1 MENFYFFS
9 NGEYNDQGDAL
20 EIIGIRGK
28 RIVELATL
36 NIPTSPGFIL
46 PNAVVRDLPRE
57 TEKTWPILEDPFRR
71 MGQAFGKNFDDSKNP
86 LLVKVLESPMLNIVN
101 TQSIHNV
108 GLCDTTVEGF
118 ASFVGEAFAYHEYNY
133 LLRHIIKL
141 ELEISSNTQKARIDK
156 LKAFQKA
163 LDGAKTKAATVAAI
177 AKFRG
182 AFPEAVY
189 ASAYKQLMYVINL
202 FQTVI
207 ETNPTSE
214 DSALLIQT
222 MVYGNFN
229 DKSCSGDFFTHD
241 IITGENVLMG
251 DFFTQAFDASSKGGK
266 PIGKINSDILR
277 HLVQIGKQ
285 LETKFKEI
293 RRVRFT
299 VENGELWIIDQQPAV
314 NKSTQAEIK
323 SLLDFLSEEIV
334 DEQYVIKAIKP
345 GRLSEILHPT
355 LDPRSV
361 AKFPKVSGGIA
372 GSVGAAIGR
381 VFFSTAELLKA
392 YRIAMQKGE
401 AADFILAMP
410 ATFAEDVKAIEVAQ
424 GVLASEGGYAS
435 HAPVVARS
443 LGKVALIYPGIE
455 FKKDTMTIGGKT
467 IKEGDYITL
476 NVPYYEDPAIYGGRG
491 TLMKPTPENSG
502 LLELLELIQKH
513 IGDFDVHANADQPK
527 DATLAKLF
535 KAQGIGLCR
544 TEHMFFNEERI
555 LKFRSMI
562 IADSVEER
570 QKILDDLKK
579 DQVKDFYEMLKI
591 MDSLPVT
598 IRLLDAPLHEFLP
611 HTKDGY
617 TEFTA
622 YMQKKK
628 KGITAAQIQERCG
641 LLAEVNPMLGHRGVR
656 VAISYPEIY
665 NMQIRAIFEAA
676 YRLKKEGIEVHP
688 EIMIPVVMTA
698 TEVKIIR
705 NGKKIEGKSLMG
717 LRDIEESVRREFGF
731 DDPIDYRVG
740 SMIEL
745 PAAALNAGEIAQYAE
760 FFSFGT
766 NDLTQTTSG
775 LSRDDFNN
783 FFSDYNEFDLL
794 PQNPFKVL
802 GDQVK
807 EMIKIAS
814 ERGRLV
820 RPDISL
826 GLCGEHGAEPENIPF
841 ARAARLNYVSCSPYG
856 IPIAKLA
863 IAQLNLEKEQS

>member
-1 MENFYFFS
+1 MEDYYFFS
-9 NGEYNDQGDAL
+9 NKEYNNKADAV

-36 NIPTSPGFIL
+36 NIPTSPGFIF
-46 PNAVVRDLPRE
+46 PNATVKDLPRDAE
-57 TEKTWPILEDPFRR
+57 GVWPILKEPIKK
-71 MGQAFGKNFDDSKNP
+71 MGDAFGKIFDDPKNP
-86 LLVKVLESPMLNIVN
+86 LLVKVLESPMLNVVN

-108 GLCDTTVEGF
+108 GLCDATVEGF
-118 ASFVGEAFAYHEYNY
+118 AAFVGEAFAYHEYNY
-133 LLRHIIKL
+133 LLRHIID
-141 ELEISSNTQKARIDK
+141 LEISANTAGNRLER
-156 LKAFQKA
+156 LKSFSKA
-163 LDGAKTKAATVAAI
+163 LEGGKTKAGTTGAI
-177 AKFRG
+177 AKFRDV
-182 AFPEAVY
+182 FPEKVY
-189 ASAYKQLMYVINL
+189 LSAYQQLMYVIDL
-202 FQTVI
+202 FRAVI
-207 ETNPTSE
+207 EKNPTSE

-241 IITGENVLMG
+241 IITGENALMG
-251 DFFTQAFDASSKGGK
+251 DFFTQAFDASAKGGK
-266 PIGKINSDILR
+266 PIAKMNPPILKR
-277 HLVQIGKQ
+277 LVEIGKK
-285 LETKFKEI
+285 LEDKFKEI

-299 VENGELWIIDQQPAV
+299 VENGELWVIDQQPAA

-323 SLLDFLSEEIV
+323 SLLDFLNAGIVNEE
-334 DEQYVIKAIKP
+334 YVINAIKP

-361 AKFPKVSGGIA
+361 AKFTKVTGGIA
-372 GSVGAAIGR
+372 GSVGAAIGK
-381 VFFSTAELLKA
+381 VYFSTSELLKA
-392 YRIAMQKGE
+392 HRIATQKNE
-401 AADFILAMP
+401 DADFILAMP
-410 ATFAEDVKAIEVAQ
+410 STYAEDVKAIEVAH

-443 LGKVALIYPGIE
+443 LGKVALVYPGIQW
-455 FKKDTMTIGGKT
+455 KKDSMTIGGKT

-476 NVPYYEDPAIYGGRG
+476 NVPYYEDPAIYGGKG
-491 TLMKPTPENSG
+491 TLMKPTPEDSG

-513 IGDFDVHANADQPK
+513 IGSFDVHANADQPK
-527 DATLAKLF
+527 DATLAKMF

-562 IADSVEER
+562 IADDVAER
-570 QKILDDLKK
+570 QKILNELEK
-579 DQVKDFYEMLKI
+579 DQTKDFYEMFKI
-591 MDSLPVT
+591 MAGLPVT

-617 TEFTA
+617 AEFTT
-622 YMQKKK
+622 YMQKSKK
-628 KGITAAQIQERCG
+628 SITLAQIQERCS

-656 VAISYPEIY
+656 VSISYPEIY
-665 NMQIRAIFEAA
+665 NMQIRAIFQAA
-676 YRLKKEGIEVHP
+676 YKLKKEGIDAQP

-698 TEVKIIR
+698 SEVKIVR
-705 NGKKIEGKSLMG
+705 NGKKIEGKTIVG
-717 LRDIEESVRREFGF
+717 LRDIEEEIRNEFGF
-731 DDPIDYRVG
+731 KEPIEYKVG

-745 PAAALNAGEIAQYAE
+745 PAAALQAGEIAQYAE
-760 FFSFGT
+760 FFSYGT
-766 NDLTQTTSG
+766 NDLTQTTNG

-783 FFSDYNEFDLL
+783 FFSDYNELDLL

-802 GDQVK
+802 GPQVK

-820 RPDISL
+820 RPDITL

-841 ARAARLNYVSCSPYG
+841 AQETGLNYVSCSAYG

-863 IAQLNLEKEQS
+863 IAQLNLAKKKAK

>member
-1 MENFYFFS
+1 MEDFYFFS
-9 NGEYNDQGDAL
+9 NGEYNDKGDAV

-28 RIVELATL
+28 RIIELATL
-36 NIPTSPGFIL
+36 NIPTAPGFVF
-46 PNAVVRDLPRE
+46 PNTVVRELPKE
-57 TEKTWPILEDPFRR
+57 TEKQWPILEEPFRR
-71 MGQAFGKNFDDSKNP
+71 MGQAFGKIFGDTKNP
-86 LLVKVLESPMLNIVN
+86 LLVKVLESPMLNLDN

-118 ASFVGEAFAYHEYNY
+118 SSFVGEAFAYHEYNY
-133 LLRHIIKL
+133 LLRHIIG
-141 ELEISSNTQKARIDK
+141 LEISANTAGDRLTK
-156 LKAFQKA
+156 LEAFHKA
-163 LDGAKTKAATVAAI
+163 LDAAKTKAATVAAI
-177 AKFRG
+177 KKFRD
-182 AFPEAVY
+182 AFPEVVY
-189 ASAYKQLMYVINL
+189 TDAYRQLMYVINL
-202 FQTVI
+202 FRAVI

-266 PIGKINSDILR
+266 PIAKINPPIFKR
-277 HLVQIGKQ
+277 LVEIGKQ
-285 LETKFKEI
+285 LETRFREI
-293 RRVRFT
+293 RWMRFT
-299 VENGELWIIDQQPAV
+299 VENGELWIIDQKPAA

-323 SLLDFLSEEIV
+323 SLLDLLAAGIV
-334 DEQYVIKAIKP
+334 DEKYVINAIKP

-361 AKFPKVSGGIA
+361 AKFPKVTGGIA
-372 GSVGAAIGR
+372 GSVGAAIGK
-381 VFFSTAELLKA
+381 VYFSTAELLKA
-392 YRIAMQKGE
+392 YRIATQKNE
-401 AADFILAMP
+401 DADFILAMKS
-410 ATFAEDVKAIEVAQ
+410 TYAEDVKAIEVAH

-443 LGKVALIYPGIE
+443 LGKVALVYTGIE
-455 FKKDTMTIGGKT
+455 FKKGSMVIGGQT

-476 NVPYYEDPAIYGGRG
+476 NVPYYEDPAIYGGKG

-502 LLELLELIQKH
+502 LIELLELIQKH

-527 DATLAKLF
+527 DAVLAKLF

-544 TEHMFFNEERI
+544 TEHMFFNEDRI

-562 IADSVEER
+562 IADNVEER
-570 QKILDDLKK
+570 QKVLEDLKK
-579 DQVKDFYEMLKI
+579 DQAKDFYEMFKI
-591 MDSLPVT
+591 MADLPVT

-617 TEFTA
+617 DEFTA

-628 KGITAAQIQERCG
+628 KGITAAQIQERCN

-665 NMQIRAIFEAA
+665 NMQIRAIFEAV
-676 YRLKKEGIEVHP
+676 YKLKKEGVNAIA

-698 TEVKIIR
+698 SEVKMIR
-705 NGKKIEGKSLMG
+705 NGKKIEGKTIVG
-717 LRDIEESVRREFGF
+717 LRDIEESVRKEFGF
-731 DDPIDYRVG
+731 DEPIHYKVG

-745 PAAALNAGEIAQYAE
+745 PAAALQAGEIAQYAE

-766 NDLTQTTSG
+766 NDLTQTTNG

-783 FFSDYNEFDLL
+783 FFSDYNELDLL

-802 GDQVK
+802 GPQVK

-820 RPDISL
+820 RPDITL

-841 ARAARLNYVSCSPYG
+841 AQDARLNYVSCSPYG

-863 IAQLNLEKEQS
+863 IAQLNLSKEA